1 MTFRMDVK
9 VDRVLE
15 DGTYPAILDNV
26 EEKET
31 KFGERLMW
39 TFRIP
44 SEEDT
49 TVVGFTS
56 MSPSTKA
63 NAYTWAAVI
72 MGEIDPRIGWG
83 PDDVIGGN
91 CRVSLGTYE
100 DAQGVERNKVEKV
113 LKPSSTKQA
122 PADIHRHI
130 QAVKE
135 AGGYVEG
142 EDEPDPTE

>member
-9 VDRVLE
+9 VDNVLE
-15 DGTYPAILDNV
+15 DGIYEAILDNV
-26 EEKET
+26 IDKET

-44 SEEDT
+44 SEDDA

-63 NAYTWAAVI
+63 HAYNWAAAI
-72 MGEIDPRIGWG
+72 MGEINPKIGWG
-83 PDDVIGGN
+83 PDDLIGGT

-100 DAQGVERNKVEKV
+100 DAQGVEKNKVVKV
-113 LKPSSTKQA
+113 RPSRKKSEANTN
-122 PADIHRHI
+122 PSDDRADSDR
-130 QAVKE
+130 V
-135 AGGYVEG
+135 
-142 EDEPDPTE
+142 PF